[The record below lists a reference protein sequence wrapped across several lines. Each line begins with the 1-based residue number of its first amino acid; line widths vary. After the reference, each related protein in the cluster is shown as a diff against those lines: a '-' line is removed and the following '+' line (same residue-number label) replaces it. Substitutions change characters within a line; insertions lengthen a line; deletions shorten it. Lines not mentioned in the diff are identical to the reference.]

1 MAAEAIDAIKDF
13 TMSIINHT
21 AAVVLHPGDLLCGGR
36 PRRPSGIGSRG
47 KRSSWMKARSK
58 LSVIAFTTF
67 AAAQAAERA
76 TAEAADAEYDVLSA
90 SLELTQLSVLRKR
103 KPNDNAVQ
111 LAHKEA
117 TRRLSQATHL
127 ANELGGAALLAV
139 QTATSQAS
147 SLMSAVSVS
156 ALRSSPSLALDCFS
170 KVMLPRLVPALR
182 TALGRVLLDLS
193 ALPEGVDV
201 DRVYT
206 LHVVRPR
213 AQQRLR
219 LDAEINSNL
228 SADFNQ
234 PKAVVPKLDA
244 KLHRAKDAPA
254 LTEVFG
260 NGFFSDSS
268 LGVKD
273 AAGKLHV
280 PVARSKQ
287 DHASPHEDH
296 AAAETDPHRASHA
309 DVPWPA
315 CWDNDA
321 DRENIVELDVVLDLG
336 MRLNWKDDPVYFVLQ
351 PQHCCLP
358 TLQAGVMAL
367 VMRARVHL
375 WWHKQ
380 SNQVQLVIV
389 DGMATHFRSFA
400 ELGMCGCRPM
410 ADHAGLTSALTRLLL
425 SRFSSAHPLEVDLP
439 GGLMA
444 FEDAEHGPL
453 WGANASKR
461 SQGEI
466 RWTSGITGFTYRIP
480 LS

>member
-1 MAAEAIDAIKDF
+1 
-13 TMSIINHT
+13 
-21 AAVVLHPGDLLCGGR
+21 
-36 PRRPSGIGSRG
+36 
-47 KRSSWMKARSK
+47 MKARSK

-90 SLELTQLSVLRKR
+90 SLELTQLSALRKR

>member
-1 MAAEAIDAIKDF
+1 
-13 TMSIINHT
+13 
-21 AAVVLHPGDLLCGGR
+21 
-36 PRRPSGIGSRG
+36 
-47 KRSSWMKARSK
+47 MKARSK

-254 LTEVFG
+254 LTEVF
-260 NGFFSDSS
+260 
-268 LGVKD
+268 
-273 AAGKLHV
+273 
-280 PVARSKQ
+280 
-287 DHASPHEDH
+287 
-296 AAAETDPHRASHA
+296 
-309 DVPWPA
+309 
-315 CWDNDA
+315 
-321 DRENIVELDVVLDLG
+321 
-336 MRLNWKDDPVYFVLQ
+336 M
-351 PQHCCLP
+351 
-358 TLQAGVMAL
+358 
-367 VMRARVHL
+367 
-375 WWHKQ
+375 
-380 SNQVQLVIV
+380 
-389 DGMATHFRSFA
+389 
-400 ELGMCGCRPM
+400 
-410 ADHAGLTSALTRLLL
+410 
-425 SRFSSAHPLEVDLP
+425 RFSAT
-439 GGLMA
+439 A
-444 FEDAEHGPL
+444 FSRTRH
-453 WGANASKR
+453 
-461 SQGEI
+461 
-466 RWTSGITGFTYRIP
+466 SG
-480 LS
+480 